1 MTKANLMIEI
11 NKNHMSVNQVHLL
24 GRCGQD
30 PEIRSVGQNNV
41 AKASFSLCTGGKYKS
56 HDGRE
61 IDDTAWHNIVAWR
74 GLATLAHQYIRK
86 GSQIF
91 LIGHLSYRKYT
102 DANGIERFVTEI
114 IADKIE
120 LCGSKAEPAP
130 TPTPSVHVG
139 AQSPKSLSNPFPD
152 DIGDLPP
159 DDDGMPF

>member
-1 MTKANLMIEI
+1 
-11 NKNHMSVNQVHLL
+11 MSVNQVHLL

-41 AKASFSLCTGGKYKS
+41 AKASFSLCTGGEYKS

-74 GLATLAHQYIRK
+74 GLATLAQQYIRK

-91 LIGHLSYRKYT
+91 VIGHLSYRKYT
-102 DANGIERFVTEI
+102 DANGIERFITEI

-120 LCGSKAEPAP
+120 LCGSRAEATPPAQIE
-130 TPTPSVHVG
+130 
-139 AQSPKSLSNPFPD
+139 AQTPKSLSNPFPD

-159 DDDGMPF
+159 SDGMPF

>member
-1 MTKANLMIEI
+1 
-11 NKNHMSVNQVHLL
+11 MSVNQVHLL

-74 GLATLAHQYIRK
+74 GLATLAQQYIRK

-102 DANGIERFVTEI
+102 DANGVERFVTEI

-120 LCGSKAEPAP
+120 LCGSRME
-130 TPTPSVHVG
+130 
-139 AQSPKSLSNPFPD
+139 SNPPAAPEKPKAAQPVNPSID

-159 DDDGMPF
+159 DDGMPF

>member
-1 MTKANLMIEI
+1 
-11 NKNHMSVNQVHLL
+11 MSVNQVHLL

-30 PEIRSVGQNNV
+30 PEIRSVGQNSV
-41 AKASFSLCTGGKYKS
+41 TKASFSLCTGGKYKS

-74 GLATLAHQYIRK
+74 GLATLAQQYIRK

-91 LIGHLSYRKYT
+91 VIGHLSYRKYI
-102 DANGIERFVTEI
+102 DANGIERFITEI

-120 LCGSKAEPAP
+120 LCGSRAEATPPAQIE
-130 TPTPSVHVG
+130 
-139 AQSPKSLSNPFPD
+139 AQTPKSLSNPFPD

-159 DDDGMPF
+159 SDGMPF

>member
-1 MTKANLMIEI
+1 
-11 NKNHMSVNQVHLL
+11 MSVNQVHLL

-74 GLATLAHQYIRK
+74 GLATLAQQYIRK

-91 LIGHLSYRKYT
+91 VIGHLSYRKYT
-102 DANGIERFVTEI
+102 DANGIERFITEI

-120 LCGSKAEPAP
+120 LCGSRAEA
-130 TPTPSVHVG
+130 TPLAQIEAQTPK
-139 AQSPKSLSNPFPD
+139 PLSNPFPD

-159 DDDGMPF
+159 SDGMPF

>member
-1 MTKANLMIEI
+1 
-11 NKNHMSVNQVHLL
+11 MSVNQVHLL

-30 PEIRSVGQNNV
+30 PEIRSVGQNSV
-41 AKASFSLCTGGKYKS
+41 TKASFSLCTGGKYKS

-74 GLATLAHQYIRK
+74 GLATLAQQYIRK

-91 LIGHLSYRKYT
+91 VIGHLSYRKYT
-102 DANGIERFVTEI
+102 DANGVERFITEI

-120 LCGSKAEPAP
+120 LCGSRAEATPPAQIE
-130 TPTPSVHVG
+130 
-139 AQSPKSLSNPFPD
+139 AQTPKSLSNPFPD

-159 DDDGMPF
+159 SDGMPF